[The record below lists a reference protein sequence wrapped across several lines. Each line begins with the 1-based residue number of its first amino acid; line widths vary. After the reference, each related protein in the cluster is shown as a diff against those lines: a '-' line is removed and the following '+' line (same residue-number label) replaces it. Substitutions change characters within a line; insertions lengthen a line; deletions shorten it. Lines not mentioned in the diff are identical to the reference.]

1 MARHLLIIYV
11 CVISE
16 DWRWS
21 PNFFWYHLSHGTQ
34 LVDLPKSEKLRLI
47 NLILHSTTDMIRRR
61 TGGDAFEKKLGKLK
75 WKGFFSDK
83 LSCSLNNDLAID
95 PKNLSLESYP
105 CLFFCFSPISGRD
118 CHTLLDVYGSI
129 LLRLCATKAFTF
141 PNSGGLCGALA
152 PSYCLAKVYSRDE
165 GIQSVNSLIFP
176 HPARL
181 QQQLH
186 HQLQFGKIND

>member
-1 MARHLLIIYV
+1 MYVWSLKMKPELFLVPSVAWNAACWPAKKREIAAHQSYSSYYNRHDT
-11 CVISE
+11 E
-16 DWRWS
+16 NR
-21 PNFFWYHLSHGTQ
+21 
-34 LVDLPKSEKLRLI
+34 
-47 NLILHSTTDMIRRR
+47 
-61 TGGDAFEKKLGKLK
+61 GDAFEKKLGKLK

>member
-1 MARHLLIIYV
+1 M
-11 CVISE
+11 
-16 DWRWS
+16 
-21 PNFFWYHLSHGTQ
+21 LSR
-34 LVDLPKSEKLRLI
+34 KMRKLE
-47 NLILHSTTDMIRRR
+47 S
-61 TGGDAFEKKLGKLK
+61 
-75 WKGFFSDK
+75 FFSDK

-152 PSYCLAKVYSRDE
+152 PSYCLAKVYSRDA

-176 HPARL
+176 HPGFSSNL
-181 QQQLH
+181 SSSCT
-186 HQLQFGKIND
+186 INYNLERSMTKECQRENPYYME